1 MQMADRVGLAITL
14 LCVILVV
21 NRRPSYEEMEALL
34 RVYCAK
40 PPAEQTQK
48 QRPVFKLKLEV

>member
-1 MQMADRVGLAITL
+1 MADRVGLAITL